1 MARHLIRSD
10 QTLKAIRPGDPRKR
24 ISDGEGLYL
33 LLFVGGGSHGWRF
46 SYSYHGRRK
55 LLSMGTYPK
64 TGLALARKMAE
75 EARQTLAEGIDP
87 SHKRKDAKAE
97 LRAQWAEEARSAKGL
112 PPLNSFES
120 LARDWFEVRRDS
132 WAPSYG

>member
-1 MARHLIRSD
+1 MVSRLPVTSRPFSGTLSVSRRVYSLCRLKVTAMARHLISSD
-10 QTLKAIRPGDPRKR
+10 LTLKAIRPGDPRKR
-24 ISDGEGLYL
+24 ISDGDGLYL

-97 LRAQWAEEARSAKGL
+97 LRAQW
-112 PPLNSFES
+112 
-120 LARDWFEVRRDS
+120 
-132 WAPSYG
+132 